1 MIMMDS
7 TINFSYR
14 LGNAACCQY
23 GQYEGFK
30 VEIFY
35 DGKIEYSEYAV
46 QNILLKQE
54 QYALKS
60 YVIDKIL
67 DVINESEIESI
78 PKNLDNGSCDGDR
91 NEFVFYKNRREY
103 KITAWNIIDEEYITE
118 KEKDDKYKEN
128 NFYEWE
134 VMKIFNKI
142 TAILKIAG
150 FKMSLSSFVKDR
162 N

>member
-1 MIMMDS
+1 M
-7 TINFSYR
+7 
-14 LGNAACCQY
+14 
-23 GQYEGFK
+23 
-30 VEIFY
+30 
-35 DGKIEYSEYAV
+35 
-46 QNILLKQE
+46 
-54 QYALKS
+54 
-60 YVIDKIL
+60 
-67 DVINESEIESI
+67 
-78 PKNLDNGSCDGDR
+78 
-91 NEFVFYKNRREY
+91 FYKNRREY